1 MKLKNLRQ
9 RSRPPSC
16 PPRGEHHNGGSSLSF
31 SCKQTV
37 TLSSQ
42 TELCCYEMHRTAQ
55 YISLKTLVNLLCYP
69 FTALPPTTPCPIIW
83 IGSAVQE
90 SRSCDF
96 LSAFF
101 AHVGNVSNLFRNL
114 PLSIW
119 EQPLCDKEQLG
130 YVGEGCGVSENTWTC
145 TSNLN
150 FQFQF

>member
-1 MKLKNLRQ
+1 MKSKNLRQ

-31 SCKQTV
+31 SYKQTV

-42 TELCCYEMHRTAQ
+42 TELCCYQMHRTVQ
-55 YISLKTLVNLLCYP
+55 YISLKTLVNLLCS
-69 FTALPPTTPCPIIW
+69 PTDNSMSNFIELVPQ
-83 IGSAVQE
+83 S
-90 SRSCDF
+90 SCDF
-96 LSAFF
+96 SSAFF
-101 AHVGNVSNLFRNL
+101 AQVKNVSNLFRNL

-130 YVGEGCGVSENTWTC
+130 YVGEGCGVSENTWTY